1 MRAPRRWLDR
11 SRLSRGMTMG
21 DRGHVAV
28 EFAMTSPFLVA
39 FLYGILEV
47 SHFGYLRM
55 SVSNVAHDGAR
66 YAIVHS
72 AISAQPLV
80 ASDIVTHVTNQ
91 LSALSLTTTGVN
103 GATVTVT
110 YSPNTNPGSTVLV
123 QISYPFVPIMPGF
136 NSIPGTGLTFNAL
149 VGPITALSK
158 MVVSP

>member
-1 MRAPRRWLDR
+1 
-11 SRLSRGMTMG
+11 MG
-21 DRGHVAV
+21 DRGHIAV
-28 EFAMTSPFLVA
+28 EFAMTAPLLVG

-55 SVSNVAHDGAR
+55 TVSNVAHDGAR

-91 LSALSLTTTGVN
+91 LSALSLTTTGASA
-103 GATVTVT
+103 ATVTVT

-123 QISYPFVPIMPGF
+123 QISYPFIPIMPGF
-136 NSIPGTGLTFNAL
+136 NSIPGSGRTFNSL

-158 MVVSP
+158 MIVSP

>member
-1 MRAPRRWLDR
+1 
-11 SRLSRGMTMG
+11 MG

-80 ASDIVTHVTNQ
+80 AS
-91 LSALSLTTTGVN
+91 VN

>member
-1 MRAPRRWLDR
+1 MRTPRRRFRD
-11 SRLSRGMTMG
+11 MAMG
-21 DRGHVAV
+21 ERGHIAV
-28 EFAMTSPFLVA
+28 EFALTAPLLVG

-55 SVSNVAHDGAR
+55 TVSNVAHDGAR
-66 YAIVHS
+66 YAMVHS

-80 ASDIVTHVTNQ
+80 ASDITTHVTNQ
-91 LSALSLTTTGVN
+91 LSALSLITTGAN